1 MKRLLIT
8 ISAVLLLA
16 ACAAAKEHP
25 WLEKQDSATRAM
37 LEMYGATEEYLA
49 MQDQM
54 DAIIE
59 QAEQTAKNERRTQAV
74 ILVISLAVALWPVV
88 SGIRTFSKIEN
99 RTRGGMLVAIG
110 ILLLGAGVLFAFNYG
125 ALMFRHKEPHLFNL
139 ILAFG
144 IVIAIIV
151 LAVLMLRKDPK
162 KNETQKSSNNDKK

>member
-1 MKRLLIT
+1 MMKRLLFIL
-8 ISAVLLLA
+8 SAFLLLA
-16 ACAAAKEHP
+16 ACAIAQEHP

-54 DAIIE
+54 DEIMEQSE
-59 QAEQTAKNERRTQAV
+59 QAEQNERRTQL
-74 ILVISLAVALWPVV
+74 IIIGISLLVALWPVV
-88 SGIRTFSKIEN
+88 SGIRTFSQVEN
-99 RTRGGMLVAIG
+99 KTRGGMLVAIG

-125 ALMFRHKEPHLFNL
+125 TLMLRHKEPHLFNL

-162 KNETQKSSNNDKK
+162 NDDKE

>member
-1 MKRLLIT
+1 MRKLL
-8 ISAVLLLA
+8 VLSVLALLGIF
-16 ACAAAKEHP
+16 AAAQEHP

-59 QAEQTAKNERRTQAV
+59 QAEQTEKNERRTQ
-74 ILVISLAVALWPVV
+74 AVALWPVV

-144 IVIAIIV
+144 LVIAIVV

>member
-1 MKRLLIT
+1 MRKLL
-8 ISAVLLLA
+8 VLSVLALLGIF
-16 ACAAAKEHP
+16 AAAQEHP

-59 QAEQTAKNERRTQAV
+59 QAEQTEKNERRTQAV

-144 IVIAIIV
+144 LVIAIVV